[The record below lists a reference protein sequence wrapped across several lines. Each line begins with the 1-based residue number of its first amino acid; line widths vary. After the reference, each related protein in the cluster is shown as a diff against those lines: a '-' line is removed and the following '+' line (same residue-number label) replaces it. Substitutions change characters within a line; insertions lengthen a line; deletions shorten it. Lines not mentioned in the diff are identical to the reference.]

1 MTEPDENSDRR
12 QVDEF
17 KERLRVQIEQELE
30 RGVSPADL
38 ITGMTETLTILGI
51 AMMGAPMTA
60 WLFEHAASQVKR
72 LAI

>member
-1 MTEPDENSDRR
+1 MMGPYEESDRR

-30 RGVSPADL
+30 SGVNPADL

-60 WLFEHAASQVKR
+60 WLFEHAAAQVKR
-72 LAI
+72 VGT